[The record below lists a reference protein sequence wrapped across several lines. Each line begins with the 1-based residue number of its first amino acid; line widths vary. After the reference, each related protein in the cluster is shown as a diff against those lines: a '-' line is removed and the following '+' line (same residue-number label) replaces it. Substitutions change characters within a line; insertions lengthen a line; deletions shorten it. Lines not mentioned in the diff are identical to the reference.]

1 MRWLLWSSCHCCP
14 KCMGLW
20 HLGQVGWAPC
30 AMRISHSC
38 RSFWCWFPYPRW
50 VVVPL
55 ALLVRRLC
63 SLQYRSLGWTSFG
76 HRAYAQTL
84 RLMARVSPALS
95 GLEHH
100 AGFEPATTAWRA
112 GVIPVSPMMRGGR
125 SCLPGWIPAWSLS
138 PPMCA
143 SVAVSTAE
151 GTVSTSCGSA
161 VADMDCAPESL
172 RFSGHNA
179 NQRFDY
185 NAVR

>member
-1 MRWLLWSSCHCCP
+1 M
-14 KCMGLW
+14 
-20 HLGQVGWAPC
+20 
-30 AMRISHSC
+30 
-38 RSFWCWFPYPRW
+38 
-50 VVVPL
+50 
-55 ALLVRRLC
+55 RRLSGSWC
-63 SLQYRSLGWTSFG
+63 
-76 HRAYAQTL
+76 
-84 RLMARVSPALS
+84 VSPALS
-95 GLEHH
+95 WLEHH

-161 VADMDCAPESL
+161 VLNMDCAPESL

-185 NAVR
+185 TMGLPQPTAACVLLFLTAQEARRSGIGGIRLRGLRCGVFRVFASCRGLWSSR